1 MKKDKDIVS
10 LLEKFMA
17 GTTTIDEEDRLAGYF
32 RSNKVPDEWTDYK
45 KMFAYFD
52 EGMPTVKQK
61 KMSLGKYLWNNKY
74 RFATAVA
81 VAASLVPL
89 FLFTMNSNDKA
100 PQQQNILS
108 QGVLQKDTDDIEKD
122 SAKVIAKPQ
131 KEMRSKYHQYI
142 MKTPRPLMAEAKV
155 ETPGSVMTEETE
167 ATDSSAILFAQLQ
180 LCKLEVEEAEAE
192 LQRRLDMLHNDCVEV
207 NGVALYL
214 DKSDENIEEQESE
227 TGSDEHLAY

>member
-1 MKKDKDIVS
+1 
-10 LLEKFMA
+10 
-17 GTTTIDEEDRLAGYF
+17 
-32 RSNKVPDEWTDYK
+32 
-45 KMFAYFD
+45 
-52 EGMPTVKQK
+52 
-61 KMSLGKYLWNNKY
+61 
-74 RFATAVA
+74 
-81 VAASLVPL
+81 
-89 FLFTMNSNDKA
+89 
-100 PQQQNILS
+100 
-108 QGVLQKDTDDIEKD
+108 
-122 SAKVIAKPQ
+122 
-131 KEMRSKYHQYI
+131 